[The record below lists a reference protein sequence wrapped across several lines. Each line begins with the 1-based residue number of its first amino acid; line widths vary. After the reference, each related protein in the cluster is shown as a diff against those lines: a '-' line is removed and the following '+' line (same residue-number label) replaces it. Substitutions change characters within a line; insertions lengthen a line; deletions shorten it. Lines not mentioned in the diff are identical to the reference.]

1 MPDGAQNPEALT
13 ALGWTRAN
21 ALVGL
26 FAPANEGGRPRPP
39 LARPANLFASG
50 SQSLRPKQTV
60 APLAVSLNLSV
71 TTFLKGQEAQ
81 LVAAVKA
88 AEGPA
93 LVSWQH
99 EAIPAIATLIR
110 GQADDV
116 PPVWP
121 GHRFD
126 LVWVL
131 DLRDDGTWSF
141 AQRRRSSYCRATRQ
155 SRSAGVVRPRLPV
168 ARPLRGRFARPVQ
181 SFSVLLSF
189 QTIDIWGSIAW
200 LLIIL
205 RI

>member
-1 MPDGAQNPEALT
+1 MPTTKIMLIRHAEKPNGNGGPGLMPDGAQNSEALT

-26 FAPANEGGRPRPP
+26 FAPANEGGPRPP
-39 LARPANLFASG
+39 LARPASLFASG

-110 GQADDV
+110 GQADGV
-116 PPVWP
+116 PPRLARTSLRPRLGV
-121 GHRFD
+121 GS
-126 LVWVL
+126 
-131 DLRDDGTWSF
+131 RDDGTWSF
-141 AQRRRSSYCRATRQ
+141 AEAPQLLLPGD
-155 SRSAGVVRPRLPV
+155 SAKPIG
-168 ARPLRGRFARPVQ
+168 
-181 SFSVLLSF
+181 
-189 QTIDIWGSIAW
+189 WGG
-200 LLIIL
+200 
-205 RI
+205 

>member
-1 MPDGAQNPEALT
+1 MPTTKIMLIRHAEKPNGNGGPGLMPDGAQNPEALT

-26 FAPANEGGRPRPP
+26 FAPANEGGPRPP
-39 LARPANLFASG
+39 LARPASLFASG
-50 SQSLRPKQTV
+50 SQSLRPKQTI

-110 GQADDV
+110 GQADGV

-141 AQRRRSSYCRATRQ
+141 AEAPQLLLPGD
-155 SRSAGVVRPRLPV
+155 SAKPIGWD
-168 ARPLRGRFARPVQ
+168 G
-181 SFSVLLSF
+181 
-189 QTIDIWGSIAW
+189 
-200 LLIIL
+200 
-205 RI
+205 